1 MLLFLMD
8 DDDLGDQSH
17 NDDFPL
23 VVLVLIFTVDFDEN
37 MCPTSAFLRFF
48 QNGPDLDPVLTFGDP
63 WSAIVD
69 WRQE

>member
-1 MLLFLMD
+1 MLLFLMV

-37 MCPTSAFLRFF
+37 MCPTSFSE
-48 QNGPDLDPVLTFGDP
+48 VLPKWTR
-63 WSAIVD
+63 S
-69 WRQE
+69 